1 MPIVYLQPSDLSAV
15 QAARVLDFLNAATSA
30 EQLARDIEFPREPDI
45 GVRLGQRL
53 LDARAALGGSF
64 SDILQVRAVRLI
76 GPERFTEICVAALG
90 LEPTR
95 WVELF
100 YGGEALATPTESGL
114 VLGLALHPQDAWL
127 GEPRTLRLQVDDHG
141 GTPRAG
147 VAVTVQASLGRLVY
161 LYGFHRIEGQAVTVL
176 TGSDGSAELELL
188 TPPTEPLT
196 ENQQAALETAL
207 AALDPRAAHPLALEA
222 GLKAMA
228 EAYLRDRS
236 YSLRTAIDLY
246 VRDAHGAAV
255 DTISRERWKLAWP
268 VDSGLIQADVLD
280 AGGRGSSLAR
290 AVRTATWIDWVE
302 PWTSFLADVLAGG
315 TPLEQEL
322 AARATTGDGAL
333 LDGLLNLAQTRLA
346 GHAGRAAEWIGK
358 RQLEAA
364 VDRFIGSGVETLP
377 AQARDAVVSQLG
389 VAAAEVGPRSLGS
402 YTLDTA
408 TRADL
413 GQRID
418 TVADLNLAEFEHL
431 GTLAREVEARAG
443 AVDAQLRQV
452 QALALEVH
460 QDRQA
465 IDTRIDSFDTR
476 YQSFDSRYASFD
488 TRYSSFDTRYAS
500 FDTRYAD
507 FDSRYT
513 LIGTQLNE
521 FDVRYGQFSTDLS
534 RFNTDLA
541 SFDQSR
547 LTLNTR
553 IDSVDTN
560 LKNVVSANNLRLTR
574 G

>member
-53 LDARAALGGSF
+53 LDARAAVGGSF
-64 SDILQVRAVRLI
+64 TDILQVRAVRLI

-90 LEPTR
+90 LDTAR

-100 YGGEALATPTESGL
+100 YGGETLATPTETGL
-114 VLGLALHPQDAWL
+114 VLSMALHPLDAWL
-127 GEPRTLRLQVDDHG
+127 GEPRTLRLQVNDHG

-207 AALDPRAAHPLALEA
+207 AGLDPRAAHPLALEA

-255 DTISRERWKLAWP
+255 DTISRARWKLAWP

-280 AGGRGSSLAR
+280 AEGRGSSLAR

-302 PWTSFLADVLAGG
+302 PWTSFLADVLEGG

-322 AARATTGDGAL
+322 AARASTGDGAL

-364 VDRFIGSGVETLP
+364 VDRFIGGGVETLP
-377 AQARDAVVSQLG
+377 VEARDAVVSQLG
-389 VAAAEVGPRSLGS
+389 VAAAEVSPRSLGS

-408 TRADL
+408 TRVDL

-431 GTLAREVEARAG
+431 GTLAREVEARAS

-452 QALALEVH
+452 QALALEVN

-476 YQSFDSRYASFD
+476 YQSFDS
-488 TRYSSFDTRYAS
+488 RYSSFDTRYAS

-521 FDVRYGQFSTDLS
+521 FDVRYGQFATDLS

-541 SFDQSR
+541 SFDQNR

>member
-53 LDARAALGGSF
+53 LDARAAVGGSF
-64 SDILQVRAVRLI
+64 TDILQVRAVRLI

-90 LEPTR
+90 LDTAR

-100 YGGEALATPTESGL
+100 YGGETLATPTETGL
-114 VLGLALHPQDAWL
+114 VLSMALDPQDAWL
-127 GEPRTLRLQVDDHG
+127 GEPRTLRLQVNDHG

-207 AALDPRAAHPLALEA
+207 AGLDPRAAHPLALEA

-255 DTISRERWKLAWP
+255 DTISRARWKLAWP

-280 AGGRGSSLAR
+280 AEGRGSSLAR

-302 PWTSFLADVLAGG
+302 PWTSFLADVLEGG

-322 AARATTGDGAL
+322 AARASTGDGAL

-364 VDRFIGSGVETLP
+364 VDRFIGGGVETLP
-377 AQARDAVVSQLG
+377 VEARDAVVSQLG
-389 VAAAEVGPRSLGS
+389 VAAAEVSPRSLGS

-418 TVADLNLAEFEHL
+418 TVAELNLAEFEHL
-431 GTLAREVEARAG
+431 GTLAREVEARAS

-452 QALALEVH
+452 QALALEVN

-476 YQSFDSRYASFD
+476 YQSFDS
-488 TRYSSFDTRYAS
+488 RYSSFDTRYAS

-541 SFDQSR
+541 SFDQNR

>member
-15 QAARVLDFLNAATSA
+15 QAERVLAFLNAATSA

-90 LEPTR
+90 LDPTR

-114 VLGLALHPQDAWL
+114 VLSLALHPQDAWL

-322 AARATTGDGAL
+322 AARATSGDGAL

-541 SFDQSR
+541 SFDQNR

>member
-15 QAARVLDFLNAATSA
+15 QAERVLAFLNAATSA

-90 LEPTR
+90 LDPTR

-114 VLGLALHPQDAWL
+114 VLSLALHPQDAWL

-322 AARATTGDGAL
+322 AARATSGDGAL

-476 YQSFDSRYASFD
+476 YQSFGSRYASFD
-488 TRYSSFDTRYAS
+488 TRYSSFD
-500 FDTRYAD
+500 
-507 FDSRYT
+507 SRYT
-513 LIGTQLNE
+513 LIGTRLND
-521 FDVRYGQFSTDLS
+521 FDVRYGQFSTDVS

-541 SFDQSR
+541 TFDQNR
-547 LTLNTR
+547 VTLNTR

-560 LKNVVSANNLRLTR
+560 LKNVVSVNNLRLTR

>member
-15 QAARVLDFLNAATSA
+15 QAERVLAFLNAATSA

-90 LEPTR
+90 LDPTR

-114 VLGLALHPQDAWL
+114 VLSLALHPQDAWL

-322 AARATTGDGAL
+322 AARATSGDGAL

-476 YQSFDSRYASFD
+476 YQSFDSRY
-488 TRYSSFDTRYAS
+488 TSFDTRYAS

>member
-322 AARATTGDGAL
+322 AARATSGDGAL

-476 YQSFDSRYASFD
+476 YQSFDSRY
-488 TRYSSFDTRYAS
+488 TSFDTRYAS

>member
-15 QAARVLDFLNAATSA
+15 QAERVLAFLNAATSA

-90 LEPTR
+90 LDPTR

-114 VLGLALHPQDAWL
+114 VLSLALHPQDAWL

-322 AARATTGDGAL
+322 AARATSGDGAL

-476 YQSFDSRYASFD
+476 YQSFDSRY
-488 TRYSSFDTRYAS
+488 TSFDTRYAS

-513 LIGTQLNE
+513 LIGTRLND
-521 FDVRYGQFSTDLS
+521 FDVRYGQFSTDVS

-541 SFDQSR
+541 TFDQNR
-547 LTLNTR
+547 VTLNTR

-560 LKNVVSANNLRLTR
+560 LKNVVSVNNLRLTR

>member
-53 LDARAALGGSF
+53 LDARAAVGGSF
-64 SDILQVRAVRLI
+64 TDILQVRAVRLI

-90 LEPTR
+90 LDTAR

-100 YGGEALATPTESGL
+100 YGGETLATPTETGL
-114 VLGLALHPQDAWL
+114 VLSMALDPQDAWL
-127 GEPRTLRLQVDDHG
+127 GEPRTLRLQVNDHG

-188 TPPTEPLT
+188 TSPTEPLT

-207 AALDPRAAHPLALEA
+207 AGLDPRAAHPLALEA

-255 DTISRERWKLAWP
+255 DTISRARWKLVWP

-280 AGGRGSSLAR
+280 AEGRGSSLAR

-302 PWTSFLADVLAGG
+302 PWTSFLADVLEGG

-322 AARATTGDGAL
+322 AARASTGDGAL

-364 VDRFIGSGVETLP
+364 VDRFIGGGVETLP
-377 AQARDAVVSQLG
+377 VEARDAVVSQLG
-389 VAAAEVGPRSLGS
+389 VAAAEVSPRSLGS

-431 GTLAREVEARAG
+431 GTLAREVEARAS

-452 QALALEVH
+452 QALALEVN

-476 YQSFDSRYASFD
+476 YQSFDS
-488 TRYSSFDTRYAS
+488 RYSSFDTRYAS

-521 FDVRYGQFSTDLS
+521 FDVRYGQFATDLS

-541 SFDQSR
+541 SFDQNR

>member
-15 QAARVLDFLNAATSA
+15 QAERVLAFLNAATSA

-322 AARATTGDGAL
+322 AARATSGDGAL

>member
-53 LDARAALGGSF
+53 LDARAAVGGSF
-64 SDILQVRAVRLI
+64 TDILQVRAVRLI

-100 YGGEALATPTESGL
+100 YGGEALATPTETGL
-114 VLGLALHPQDAWL
+114 VLSLALHPQDAWL
-127 GEPRTLRLQVDDHG
+127 GEPRTLRLQVNDHG

-207 AALDPRAAHPLALEA
+207 AGLDPRAAHPLALEA

-255 DTISRERWKLAWP
+255 DTISRARWKLAWP

-280 AGGRGSSLAR
+280 AEGRGSSLAR

-302 PWTSFLADVLAGG
+302 PWTSFLADVLEGG

-322 AARATTGDGAL
+322 AARASTGDGAL

-364 VDRFIGSGVETLP
+364 VDRFIGGGVETLP
-377 AQARDAVVSQLG
+377 VEARDAVVSQLG
-389 VAAAEVGPRSLGS
+389 VAAAEVSPRSLGS

-418 TVADLNLAEFEHL
+418 TVAELNLAEFEHL
-431 GTLAREVEARAG
+431 GTLAREVEARAS

-452 QALALEVH
+452 QALALEVN

-476 YQSFDSRYASFD
+476 YQSFDS
-488 TRYSSFDTRYAS
+488 RYSSFDTRYAS

-541 SFDQSR
+541 SFDQNR

>member
-15 QAARVLDFLNAATSA
+15 QAERVLAFLNAATSA

-90 LEPTR
+90 LDPTR

-114 VLGLALHPQDAWL
+114 VLSLALHPQDAWL

-322 AARATTGDGAL
+322 AARATSGDGAL

-418 TVADLNLAEFEHL
+418 TVAQLNLAEFEHI
-431 GTLAREVEARAG
+431 GVLAREVEARAS

-452 QALALEVH
+452 QELAQAVN
-460 QDRQA
+460 QDRLA

-476 YQSFDSRYASFD
+476 YQSFDSRY
-488 TRYSSFDTRYAS
+488 TSFDTRYAS

>member
-15 QAARVLDFLNAATSA
+15 QAERVLAFLNAATSA

-76 GPERFTEICVAALG
+76 GPERSTESCGAALG
-90 LEPTR
+90 LDPTR

-114 VLGLALHPQDAWL
+114 VLSLALHPQDAWL

-322 AARATTGDGAL
+322 AARATSGDGAL

-476 YQSFDSRYASFD
+476 YQSFDSRY
-488 TRYSSFDTRYAS
+488 TSFDTRYAS